1 MIKKRYLFSLVA
13 LAVASACQAETWP
26 APVGPSQ
33 SDFGG
38 VGLLQTPTA
47 RMARE
52 GEFSL
57 NYRDN
62 DQYRYYSASMQL
74 FPWLEATLRYTDAR
88 TRRYSN
94 VDAFSGNQTYKD
106 KAVDLKLRLW
116 EEGYWLPQVAVGA
129 RDIGGTGLFDA
140 EYIVANKA
148 WGPFDFSL
156 GLGWG
161 YLGTSGNVKNPF
173 CSYSDRY
180 CVRDNSYN
188 KAGSVKAGEMF
199 HGPASLFG
207 GVEYQTPWQPL
218 RLKLEYEG
226 NNYTQDFAGKIEQKS
241 KFNVGAI
248 YRVTDWA
255 DVNLSYERG
264 NTVMF
269 GFSLRTNFNDLRPR
283 YNDNRRPKYQPEP
296 QDAIIQHSVV
306 ANQLT
311 LLKYNAGLNNPQIQT
326 KGDTLYV
333 TGEQVKYRDS
343 QKGIDRANRIVMN
356 NLPDGIRTIRVTE
369 TRAKMPQVTTET
381 DVASLQRHLAGEPLG
396 QETALMQK
404 RIEPVTPQSPE
415 QGWYIEPSRFS
426 FYLDPVLNQ
435 SIGGPEDF
443 YMYQLGILGT
453 ADWWVTD
460 HLLTTG
466 SLFANIDNNYDKFNY
481 TNPPMDSS
489 LPRVRTHVREY
500 VQNDVY
506 VNNLQANYF
515 QYLGHGFYG
524 QVYGGYLETMYGG
537 AGAEVLYRPVDSNWA
552 FGIDANYVKQRDW
565 RSAQDMMKFTDYSVK
580 TGHLSAYWTPP
591 FAQDV
596 LIKASVGQYLA
607 GDKGGTLEVSKHFD
621 SGIVVG
627 TYATITNASPDEYG
641 EGDFTKGVYVS
652 VPLDLFSAGPTRSRA
667 AIGWTPLTRDGGQK
681 LGRKFDLYSMTSDR
695 SVNFR

>member
-1 MIKKRYLFSLVA
+1 MKKSFVISVLA
-13 LAVASACQAETWP
+13 LSVSAACQAETYP

-47 RMARE
+47 RMAPA
-52 GEFSL
+52 GEISL

-62 DQYRYYSASMQL
+62 DQYRYYSGSMQL
-74 FPWLEATLRYTDAR
+74 FPWLETTLRYTDVR
-88 TRRYSN
+88 TRKYSS
-94 VDAFSGNQTYKD
+94 VEAFSGEQTYKD
-106 KAVDLKLRLW
+106 KAFDLKVRLW

-129 RDIGGTGLFDA
+129 RDIGGTGLFDG
-140 EYIVANKA
+140 EYVVANKA

-161 YLGTSGNVKNPF
+161 YLGTSGNIKNPLCTYKQKF
-173 CSYSDRY
+173 CY
-180 CVRDNSYN
+180 RDNSYN
-188 KAGSVKAGEMF
+188 QAGSVDASQMF
-199 HGPASLFG
+199 HGPTALFG
-207 GVEYQTPWQPL
+207 GVEYQTPLQPL

-226 NNYTQDFAGKIEQKS
+226 NNYQQDFAGKLPQKS

-269 GFSLRTNFNDLRPR
+269 GFTLRNNFNELRPN
-283 YNDNRRPKYQPEP
+283 YNDNSRPKYQPQP
-296 QDAIIQHSVV
+296 QDAILQHSVV

-311 LLKYNAGLNNPQIQT
+311 LLKYNAGFANPQIQV

-343 QKGIDRANRIVMN
+343 QEGVVRANRIIMN
-356 NLPDGIRTIRVTE
+356 DLPEGIRTIRVTE
-369 TRAKMPQVTTET
+369 NRLNMPQVTTET
-381 DVASLQRHLAGEPLG
+381 DVASLQRHLEGEPLG
-396 QETALMQK
+396 QETQLVQQ
-404 RIEPVTPQSPE
+404 RVEPIVPDKPE
-415 QGWYIEPSRFS
+415 QGWYIEKSS
-426 FYLDPVLNQ
+426 FDFHIDPVLNQ
-435 SIGGPEDF
+435 SVGGPESF
-443 YMYQLGILGT
+443 YMYQLGAMAT
-453 ADWWVTD
+453 ADWWLSD

-466 SLFANIDNNYDKFNY
+466 SLFANIANNYDKFNY
-481 TNPPMDSS
+481 TDPPRDSK
-489 LPRVRTHVREY
+489 LPRVRTRVREY
-500 VQNDVY
+500 VQNDIY

-515 QYLGHGFYG
+515 QYMGNNFYG
-524 QVYGGYLETMYGG
+524 QVYAGYLETMYGG
-537 AGAEVLYRPVDSNWA
+537 AGAEVLWRPVDSNWA

-580 TGHLSAYWTPP
+580 TGHLTAYWTPP

-607 GDKGGTLEVSKHFD
+607 GDKGGTLEVAKHFD
-621 SGIVVG
+621 SGVVVG
-627 TYATITNASPDEYG
+627 TYATITNVSPKEYG

-652 VPLDLFSAGPTRSRA
+652 IPMDLFTSGATRSRA
-667 AIGWTPLTRDGGQK
+667 AVGWTPLTRDGGQM
-681 LGRKFDLYSMTSDR
+681 LGRKFDLYSMTSDK
-695 SVNFR
+695 SLNFR

>member
-1 MIKKRYLFSLVA
+1 MKKSFVISVLA
-13 LAVASACQAETWP
+13 LSVSAACQAETYP

-47 RMARE
+47 RMAPA
-52 GEFSL
+52 GEISL

-62 DQYRYYSASMQL
+62 DQYRYYSGSMQL
-74 FPWLEATLRYTDAR
+74 FPWLETTLRYTDVR
-88 TRRYSN
+88 TRKYSS
-94 VDAFSGNQTYKD
+94 VEAFSGEQTYKD
-106 KAVDLKLRLW
+106 KAFDLKVRLW

-129 RDIGGTGLFDA
+129 RDIGGTGLFDG
-140 EYIVANKA
+140 EYVVANKA

-161 YLGTSGNVKNPF
+161 YLGTSGNIKNPLCTYKQKF
-173 CSYSDRY
+173 CY
-180 CVRDNSYN
+180 RDNSYN
-188 KAGSVKAGEMF
+188 QAGSVDASQMF
-199 HGPASLFG
+199 HGPTALFG
-207 GVEYQTPWQPL
+207 GVEYQTPLQPL

-226 NNYTQDFAGKIEQKS
+226 NNYQQDFAGKLPQKS

-269 GFSLRTNFNDLRPR
+269 GFTLRNNFNELRPN
-283 YNDNRRPKYQPEP
+283 YNDNSRPKYQPQP
-296 QDAIIQHSVV
+296 QDAILQHSVV

-311 LLKYNAGLNNPQIQT
+311 LLKYNAGFANPQIQV

-343 QKGIDRANRIVMN
+343 QEGVVRANRIIMN
-356 NLPDGIRTIRVTE
+356 DLPEGIRTIRVTE
-369 TRAKMPQVTTET
+369 NRLNMPQVTTET
-381 DVASLQRHLAGEPLG
+381 DVASLQRHLEGEPLG
-396 QETALMQK
+396 QETQLVQQ
-404 RIEPVTPQSPE
+404 RVEPIVPDKPE
-415 QGWYIEPSRFS
+415 QGWYIEKSS
-426 FYLDPVLNQ
+426 FDFHIDPVLNQ
-435 SIGGPEDF
+435 SVGGPESF
-443 YMYQLGILGT
+443 YMYQLGAMAT
-453 ADWWVTD
+453 ADWWLSD

-466 SLFANIDNNYDKFNY
+466 SLFANIANNYDKFNY
-481 TNPPMDSS
+481 TDPPRDSK
-489 LPRVRTHVREY
+489 LPRVRTRVREY
-500 VQNDVY
+500 VQNDIY

-515 QYLGHGFYG
+515 QYMGNNFYG
-524 QVYGGYLETMYGG
+524 QVYAGYLETMYGG
-537 AGAEVLYRPVDSNWA
+537 AGAEVLWRPVDSNWA

-580 TGHLSAYWTPP
+580 TGHLTAYWTPP

-607 GDKGGTLEVSKHFD
+607 GDKGGTLEVAKHFD
-621 SGIVVG
+621 SGVVVG
-627 TYATITNASPDEYG
+627 TYATITNVSPKEYG

-652 VPLDLFSAGPTRSRA
+652 IPMDLFTSGATRSRA
-667 AIGWTPLTRDGGQK
+667 AVGWTPLTRDGGQM
-681 LGRKFDLYSMTSDR
+681 LGRKFDLYSMASDKSLNLR
-695 SVNFR
+695 